1 MVNPKFFQLK
11 YSEPLTRLR
20 RYMRRNQCG
29 IDHILVP
36 TIDFLRK
43 IPPARLLSKCHAVF
57 YLFLH
62 NMSPARLLS
71 KCHAVFYLFLHN
83 MSPARLLP
91 SNCDPQSAIRKNVCS
106 CFAAEH

>member
-62 NMSPARLLS
+62 NMSPARLL
-71 KCHAVFYLFLHN
+71 
-83 MSPARLLP
+83 P